1 MNFLEIK
8 NLKTFFHTR
17 SGTVRA
23 VDDISLTIRKGE
35 IVGIVG
41 ESGSGKSVTCHTMLG
56 LLPQPPAQ
64 VEGGSIHFHG
74 DDLVNLPQSA
84 LRAIRG
90 KRISMVFQDPMSCL
104 NPFMTILEQIAEPL
118 IIHDNLS
125 LKEAENQAIEMM
137 EKVGIRDAE
146 KRARSYPHEFSGGMR
161 QRVMIAMALVT
172 KPDLLLADEPTTAL
186 DVTVQARILKILRS
200 LRKEL
205 DVSVLF
211 ITHDLGVV
219 AEIADRIVVMYRGKV
234 VEQGEV
240 KEIFSNPK
248 HPYVKGLLACR
259 PTLDCKYGTLP
270 TVDDFLETIEH
281 ENGAIEIREKKNV
294 ENTLEKLVE
303 TKKNFEKEQSD
314 PLVEVQNLTVR
325 FRSSKGF
332 LGKKTGDVLAVDGID
347 LTIQK
352 GKTLGLVGES
362 GCGKTST
369 GRAILHLIRP
379 TSGKVLYEGKSL
391 GKLPAENLI
400 EYRKKMQIIFQDPY
414 ASLNPRLTIE
424 QTLTE
429 PMQVHNIDNNN
440 SSLRE
445 RVVNILEEVGLS
457 SDHLLRYPHEFSG
470 GQRQRICV
478 ARALAVEPEF
488 IVCDE
493 CVSAM
498 DVSIQAQVLNLLKE
512 LQRKRQLTYLF
523 ISHDLSVVKFISDD
537 VAVMQAGKII
547 EFGKATDVYTH
558 PKENYTRDLIDAIP
572 SPYNLVK
579 D

>member
-1 MNFLEIK
+1 
-8 NLKTFFHTR
+8 
-17 SGTVRA
+17 
-23 VDDISLTIRKGE
+23 
-35 IVGIVG
+35 
-41 ESGSGKSVTCHTMLG
+41 
-56 LLPQPPAQ
+56 
-64 VEGGSIHFHG
+64 
-74 DDLVNLPQSA
+74 
-84 LRAIRG
+84 
-90 KRISMVFQDPMSCL
+90 
-104 NPFMTILEQIAEPL
+104 
-118 IIHDNLS
+118 
-125 LKEAENQAIEMM
+125 
-137 EKVGIRDAE
+137 
-146 KRARSYPHEFSGGMR
+146 
-161 QRVMIAMALVT
+161 
-172 KPDLLLADEPTTAL
+172 
-186 DVTVQARILKILRS
+186 
-200 LRKEL
+200 
-205 DVSVLF
+205 
-211 ITHDLGVV
+211 
-219 AEIADRIVVMYRGKV
+219 
-234 VEQGEV
+234 
-240 KEIFSNPK
+240 
-248 HPYVKGLLACR
+248 
-259 PTLDCKYGTLP
+259 
-270 TVDDFLETIEH
+270 
-281 ENGAIEIREKKNV
+281 
-294 ENTLEKLVE
+294 
-303 TKKNFEKEQSD
+303 
-314 PLVEVQNLTVR
+314 
-325 FRSSKGF
+325 
-332 LGKKTGDVLAVDGID
+332 
-347 LTIQK
+347 
-352 GKTLGLVGES
+352 
-362 GCGKTST
+362 
-369 GRAILHLIRP
+369 
-379 TSGKVLYEGKSL
+379 
-391 GKLPAENLI
+391 
-400 EYRKKMQIIFQDPY
+400 MQIIFQDPY